1 MPHGQRIRRR
11 RTIGGVRPVRVSRDA
26 AGCEY
31 RIASRTSGA
40 GLVCAGHIVCSDRRL
55 DWRNDRLHATPP
67 NAEPSREQ
75 ARPYVA
81 VYLAPTRDE
90 FVIFDLVV
98 KNFGATAA
106 SNIKVRITPK
116 PVRAIDRSDP
126 NMVGLIVPDVIP
138 TLTRIVQ

>member
-1 MPHGQRIRRR
+1 MLPGVSTASLLGLPAQDWSALATSSAVIVAL
-11 RTIGGVRPVRVSRDA
+11 IGGM
-26 AGCEY
+26 
-31 RIASRTSGA
+31 IAYTQLRQTQSLR
-40 GLVCAGHIVCSDRRL
+40 
-55 DWRNDRLHATPP
+55 
-67 NAEPSREQ
+67 REQ

-116 PVRAIDRSDP
+116 PVVGVRAW
-126 NMVGLIVPDVIP
+126 
-138 TLTRIVQ
+138 